1 VQVSD
6 EAMATL
12 LRRLVVDPVK
22 AVGGDYKRSL
32 EVRPLWFFWFL
43 HGCTSSFAVLHCSR
57 AIETQRADRS
67 YEAIARWFS
76 HVSHP
81 HIRDPRRA
89 SWSGSKPDL

>member
-43 HGCTSSFAVLHCSR
+43 HLFFRCVGLHF
-57 AIETQRADRS
+57 
-67 YEAIARWFS
+67 IAAER
-76 HVSHP
+76 
-81 HIRDPRRA
+81 
-89 SWSGSKPDL
+89 